1 VLDIILAF
9 AAGVFT
15 IAAPCVLPML
25 PIILGASLGHCSSM
39 RPISITTG
47 FAATDVGPF
56 DNFLLHG
63 YRQSHS

>member
-1 VLDIILAF
+1 MADIILAF
-9 AAGVFT
+9 AAGVLT
-15 IAAPCVLPML
+15 VAAPCVLPML
-25 PIILGASLGHCSSM
+25 PIIIGASVGHCSSM
-39 RPISITTG
+39 RPILITIG